1 MERPKNLSD
10 RFKLFS
16 SRLAISFF
24 VLSTISLAQGL
35 LTVWVAARSQ
45 YHIEKGQVAN
55 KLVTEMIDL
64 AGNKQRLKV
73 WLAQHLLTGDSS
85 VQVKEDLNAKMLAS
99 LESIRLYL
107 DRDLELSK
115 GSLEEVRT
123 ILEQKERL
131 KTLEINIASLRFEL
145 EKIRGDQVGGDSG
158 QIWKTLIDVFDNLQ
172 GADLRRLIADAI
184 QIQKI
189 RASAAETA
197 AQQSIEEFNSAIY
210 ILSILAL
217 MTGVAL
223 SFLMAQRLRR
233 PIDALMQAALAV
245 KQGRLDQRIQNIEA
259 SEFGVLAERFN
270 EMAAEIERSRKSDLE
285 TKQQVERQVEE
296 RTQELQSA
304 LERLQRNEAE
314 RQMFLMN
321 ISHELRTPATAII
334 GEVEVTL
341 REKEPTPQIYRETLD
356 TVASIGRQL
365 ALRVEDLL
373 VLSQS
378 EAQSLRCSVR
388 FQQFVRL
395 RESLDEAVLLVDP
408 RRARSIQV
416 EVESLARESFL
427 RVGFDRQRF
436 TQLMV
441 VLLENA
447 VRYSPKGTKVLVHL
461 RADEP
466 TERLEIRVVNQVS
479 HDENLNLQLLKNR
492 HYRGDL
498 ARRVRPDGLGI
509 GLSIADA
516 IIKSHGGELVFEMT
530 SDQTFVAK
538 FDLELKGPQDEDLD
552 R

>member
-1 MERPKNLSD
+1 MERPKNLSG

-73 WLAQHLLTGDSS
+73 WLAQYLLTGDSS

-131 KTLEINIASLRFEL
+131 KTLEINIASLRTEL

-210 ILSILAL
+210 ILSILAV

-223 SFLMAQRLRR
+223 SFLMVQRLRR

>member
-1 MERPKNLSD
+1 
-10 RFKLFS
+10 
-16 SRLAISFF
+16 
-24 VLSTISLAQGL
+24 
-35 LTVWVAARSQ
+35 
-45 YHIEKGQVAN
+45 
-55 KLVTEMIDL
+55 
-64 AGNKQRLKV
+64 
-73 WLAQHLLTGDSS
+73 
-85 VQVKEDLNAKMLAS
+85 
-99 LESIRLYL
+99 
-107 DRDLELSK
+107 
-115 GSLEEVRT
+115 
-123 ILEQKERL
+123 
-131 KTLEINIASLRFEL
+131 
-145 EKIRGDQVGGDSG
+145 
-158 QIWKTLIDVFDNLQ
+158 
-172 GADLRRLIADAI
+172 
-184 QIQKI
+184 
-189 RASAAETA
+189 
-197 AQQSIEEFNSAIY
+197 
-210 ILSILAL
+210 
-217 MTGVAL
+217 
-223 SFLMAQRLRR
+223 
-233 PIDALMQAALAV
+233 
-245 KQGRLDQRIQNIEA
+245 
-259 SEFGVLAERFN
+259 
-270 EMAAEIERSRKSDLE
+270 
-285 TKQQVERQVEE
+285 VEE

-395 RESLDEAVLLVDP
+395 RESLDEAVLLLDP

-492 HYRGDL
+492 HCRGDL